1 MAHRRV
7 SRDLTHPQ
15 QQRLSSPQA
24 TPTSLERTVIIVT
37 VMTPLP
43 QISDEQRTNFADLLE
58 QSFQKPLIPG
68 SVCVGE
74 VLKVDKDGLMVDV
87 GGKCEGF
94 VPLKEITECDSYE
107 ALKVAYKPGQV
118 VELFV
123 MRSFLDNDSQYLLST
138 RRVTSFKTWERLKDL
153 KDQNQ
158 TVEITVTN
166 LTKGGLLV
174 NVLGL
179 KGFVPASQLRIAK
192 PITEVIGD
200 TLPAKIL
207 EVDKSKNKL
216 ILSHRQAVFEQK
228 AAMRAETLDRL
239 HEGEIVEGEVVKIT
253 DFGAFIDING
263 IDGLLPLSEISWK
276 RIKHPSESLVI
287 GQMLTVRVLTV
298 DKELQRISLSL
309 KRMEADPWDLV
320 TTRFAIGEN
329 VVSRVS
335 KMLSSGILVELMP
348 GVEAFCAF
356 DPHGKF
362 YYMDTFYAFE
372 IVAIAAE
379 ERRITVEFRG
389 DVDQPAPETPAAA
402 EPELAMV

>member
-1 MAHRRV
+1 M
-7 SRDLTHPQ
+7 
-15 QQRLSSPQA
+15 
-24 TPTSLERTVIIVT
+24 T

-43 QISDEQRTNFADLLE
+43 EITEEQRTSFADLLE
-58 QSFQKPLIPG
+58 ESFQKPLIPG

-74 VLKVDKDGLMVDV
+74 ILSVEKDGLMVDV

-94 VPLKEITECDSYE
+94 VPVKEITECNTADE
-107 ALKVAYKPGQV
+107 LKLVYKQGQV

-123 MRSFLDNDSQYLLST
+123 MRSFQDSDNQYLLSV

-153 KDQNQ
+153 KDENQ
-158 TVEITVTN
+158 TVEITVTSQ
-166 LTKGGLLV
+166 TKGGLLV

-192 PITEVIGD
+192 PIMEVIGD

-228 AAMRAETLDRL
+228 AAMRAETLERL

-276 RIKHPSESLVI
+276 RIKHPSEALVL

-298 DKELQRISLSL
+298 DKTLQRISLSL
-309 KRMEADPWDLV
+309 KRMEADPWDNV
-320 TTRFAIGEN
+320 TTTFAIGQR
-329 VVSRVS
+329 VISRVS

-356 DPHGKF
+356 DPRGKF
-362 YYMDTFYAFE
+362 YYMDTYYEFE
-372 IVAIAAE
+372 IMAIAAE

-389 DVDQPAPETPAAA
+389 DVDQPESDVPMADEASA
-402 EPELAMV
+402 EPELAAV